1 MLSLGARRRAGRAAC
16 LRSDG
21 TAPVLRA
28 ALRCAA
34 KSRSSSELYLR
45 LIAHGFTLG
54 LFDLMPRDQSICGG
68 RYRT

>member
-1 MLSLGARRRAGRAAC
+1 MLSLGARRRVEGAAC

-34 KSRSSSELYLR
+34 KSRSSSALYLR

-54 LFDLMPRDQSICGG
+54 LFGLIPHDQLLCGG